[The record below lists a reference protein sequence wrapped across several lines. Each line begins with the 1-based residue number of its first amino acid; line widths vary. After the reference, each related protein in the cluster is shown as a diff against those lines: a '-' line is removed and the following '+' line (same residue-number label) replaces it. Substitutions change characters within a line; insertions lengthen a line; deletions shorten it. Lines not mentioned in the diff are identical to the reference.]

1 MQSPEDQRAADARLQ
16 PFASRNGFLLGGL
29 TAVITALFVSLVLL
43 VSFILTLQQGQTAM
57 SIDFRVFWAAGQLAL
72 DGEPLAAFDL
82 TRLAEVHQTHAETY
96 LPWLYPPGFLVIVT
110 PLGALSFPLAFSLWT
125 VVSLGLVAWAF
136 RPFVAGIVPLWLVVS
151 LAPAFYP
158 GLLLGQNSLLLLAG
172 LLAALAAL
180 RAERWVLAGIFIGLL
195 TLKPQL
201 GIMIPFALLAIRA
214 WRTIFAAIGT
224 TVVIS
229 ALPTLLYGLDYWPL
243 LIAGMADHSATMLQS
258 IDGMKWMISLV
269 YGLTLL
275 GVDTGLALK
284 VQLAITV
291 ACAAAVYALWRS
303 DRVGFDVKAAGLLL
317 AVLLSAPYLWSYEG
331 ALMAAVA
338 LFLLRGGILTTRPAH
353 LCLAGLLWTGAALQ
367 TLNLFVKV
375 IDARWLGAAI
385 IPPLLFFCFALCLR
399 QIIRPQPH
407 HLKPA

>member
-1 MQSPEDQRAADARLQ
+1 MQSPEDQRAADARLL
-16 PFASRNGFLLGGL
+16 PFSSRNGFLLGGL
-29 TAVITALFVSLVLL
+29 TAVTTALFVGLILL
-43 VSFILTLQQGQTAM
+43 VAFILTLQQGQTAM
-57 SIDFRVFWAAGQLAL
+57 SIDFRVFWAAGRLAL
-72 DGEPLAAFDL
+72 DGEPLAAFDIA
-82 TRLAEVHQTHAETY
+82 RLAEVHQTHAETY
-96 LPWLYPPGFLVIVT
+96 MPWLYPPGFLVIVT
-110 PLGALSFPLAFSLWT
+110 PLGALSFPLAFTLWT
-125 VVSLGLVAWAF
+125 MVSLGLVAWAF
-136 RPFVAGIVPLWLVVS
+136 RPFVAGIVPLWLAVS

-180 RAERWVLAGIFIGLL
+180 RAERWVLAGVFIGLL

-224 TVVIS
+224 TIVIS

-243 LIAGMADHSATMLQS
+243 LQVSMADHSATMLQS

-269 YGLTLL
+269 YVLTLL
-275 GVDTGLALK
+275 GVDAGLALK
-284 VQLAITV
+284 VQLAITA
-291 ACAAAVYALWRS
+291 ACAVAVYALWRS
-303 DRVGFDVKAAGLLL
+303 DRATFDVKAAGLLL

-353 LCLAGLLWTGAALQ
+353 LCLLGLLWTGAALQ
-367 TLNLFVKV
+367 TLNLFVRV
-375 IDARWLGAAI
+375 IDARWLGAAL

-399 QIIRPQPH
+399 QIILPQPH
-407 HLKPA
+407 RLKPA